1 MSSSYRRRIVIT
13 GIGVIAPNGLTVD
26 TFWDSLLKGTPTAG
40 PVTRFDAS
48 SMHSQMA
55 CEIRGFDPTRYV
67 EPSKAKRFDLSILYA
82 VAAAKN
88 AVADSGLELSRED
101 MDRVGVVEGT
111 TVSGLENTLREH
123 SKFIERGYKSIQ
135 PTRLVNA
142 SCGGAASEVS
152 IQIGAECQ
160 ATTIT
165 TACSAGNDALGY
177 AARTIRD
184 DSADIMVVGAC
195 EAPIVDGYYA
205 IFSAAGVMS
214 RNNSDPRYAMRP
226 FDRDRDGLVLGEGS
240 GFLIMEE
247 LSHALARGAR
257 IYCEWLGHG
266 QSADAHHLVSIHPE
280 GKGLRRAME
289 KAFLDAEIPTDMVDY
304 INAHGS
310 ATLQNDVIETK
321 VIKEVFGHHAR
332 NLAVSGTK
340 AMTGHLMGATAGLE
354 SAICAL
360 TIYRQTIPPT
370 GGLVNLAKGCDLDYV
385 PGDARPY
392 PVRVAGS
399 CNAGFGGKNSF
410 ILMKR
415 FDGV

>member
-1 MSSSYRRRIVIT
+1 MSSTHRRRIVIT
-13 GIGVIAPNGLTVD
+13 GIGVIAPNGMTLD
-26 TFWDSLLKGTPTAG
+26 TFWDSLTKGTPTAG
-40 PVTRFDAS
+40 PVTRFDART
-48 SMHSQMA
+48 MHSRLA
-55 CEIRGFDPTRYV
+55 CEIKGFDPTRFLA
-67 EPSKAKRFDLSILYA
+67 PAKAKRFDRSILYA

-88 AVADSGLELSRED
+88 AVEDAGLDLGREN
-101 MDRVGVVEGT
+101 MDRFAVVEGT
-111 TVSGLENTLREH
+111 SVSGLENTLREH
-123 SKFIERGYKSIQ
+123 TKFIEQGYKSIQ

-152 IQIGAECQ
+152 IELGLECQ

-184 DSADIMVVGAC
+184 DLADIVVAGAC

-214 RNNSDPRYAMRP
+214 RNNDHPMNAMRP
-226 FDRDRDGLVLGEGS
+226 FDRDRDGLVLGEGA
-240 GFLIMEE
+240 GFLILEE

-266 QSADAHHLVSIHPE
+266 QSADAHNLVSIHPE

-289 KAFLDAEIPTDMVDY
+289 RAFLDAQIPTDTVDY

-310 ATLQNDVIETK
+310 ATEQNDIIETK
-321 VIKEVFGHHAR
+321 VIREVFGSHAR
-332 NLAVSGTK
+332 NISVSGTK
-340 AMTGHLMGATAGLE
+340 AVTGHLMGASAGLE
-354 SAICAL
+354 SAIAAL
-360 TIYRQTIPPT
+360 SIHRQVIPPT
-370 GGLVNLAKGCDLDYV
+370 AGLELPGLGCDLDYV

-399 CNAGFGGKNSF
+399 SNAGFGGKNSF
-410 ILMKR
+410 ILMGKYN
-415 FDGV
+415 G

>member
-1 MSSSYRRRIVIT
+1 MSSSLRRRIVIT
-13 GIGVIAPNGLTVD
+13 GIGVIAPNGLTLD
-26 TFWDSLLKGTPTAG
+26 SFWDSLVRGTPTAG
-40 PVTRFDAS
+40 PVTRFDAGA
-48 SMHSQMA
+48 MHSKLA
-55 CEIRGFDPTRYV
+55 CEIRGFDPTLFI
-67 EPSKAKRFDLSILYA
+67 EPAKARRFDRSILYA

-88 AVADSGLELSRED
+88 AVADAGLDLGRED
-101 MDRVGVVEGT
+101 MDRFGVVEGT
-111 TVSGLENTLREH
+111 SVSGLENTLREH
-123 SKFIERGYKSIQ
+123 TKFVEHGYKSIH

-152 IQIGAECQ
+152 IELGAECQ

-184 DSADIMVVGAC
+184 DLADIMVAGAC

-214 RNNSDPRYAMRP
+214 RNNLDPANAMRP
-226 FDRDRDGLVLGEGS
+226 FDRDRDGLVLGEGA
-240 GFLIMEE
+240 GFLILEE

-289 KAFLDAEIPTDMVDY
+289 RAFLDAGIPTDTVDY

-310 ATLQNDVIETK
+310 ATEQNDVIETK
-321 VIKEVFGHHAR
+321 VIREVFGSHAR
-332 NLAVSGTK
+332 RLSVSGTK
-340 AMTGHLMGATAGLE
+340 ATTGHLMGASAGLE
-354 SAICAL
+354 SAIAAL
-360 TIYRQTIPPT
+360 SIHRGMIPPT
-370 GGLVNLAKGCDLDYV
+370 AGLVHPGEGCDLDYV
-385 PGDARPY
+385 AGEARPY

-399 CNAGFGGKNSF
+399 SNAGFGGKNSF
-410 ILMKR
+410 ILLGR
-415 FDGV
+415 FGGS

>member
-1 MSSSYRRRIVIT
+1 MSSSLRRRIVIT
-13 GIGVIAPNGLTVD
+13 GIGVIAPNGLTLD
-26 TFWDSLLKGTPTAG
+26 SFWDSLVRGTPTAG
-40 PVTRFDAS
+40 PVTRFDAGA
-48 SMHSQMA
+48 MHSKLA
-55 CEIRGFDPTRYV
+55 CEIKGFDPTLFV
-67 EPSKAKRFDLSILYA
+67 EPSKARRFDRSILYA

-88 AVADSGLELSRED
+88 AVADAGLDLGRED
-101 MDRVGVVEGT
+101 MDRFGVVEGT
-111 TVSGLENTLREH
+111 SVSGLENTLREH
-123 SKFIERGYKSIQ
+123 TKFVEQGYKSIS

-152 IQIGAECQ
+152 IELGLECQ

-184 DSADIMVVGAC
+184 DLADIMVAGAC

-214 RNNSDPRYAMRP
+214 RNNLDPANAMRP
-226 FDRDRDGLVLGEGS
+226 FDRDRDGLVLGEGA
-240 GFLIMEE
+240 GFLILEE

-289 KAFLDAEIPTDMVDY
+289 RAFLDAGIPTDTVDY

-310 ATLQNDVIETK
+310 ATEQNDVIETK
-321 VIKEVFGHHAR
+321 VIREVFGSHAGR
-332 NLAVSGTK
+332 LSVSGTK
-340 AMTGHLMGATAGLE
+340 ATTGHLMGASAGLE
-354 SAICAL
+354 SAIAAL
-360 TIYRQTIPPT
+360 SIHRGMIPPT
-370 GGLVNLAKGCDLDYV
+370 AGLVHPGEGCDLDYV
-385 PGDARPY
+385 AGEARPY

-399 CNAGFGGKNSF
+399 SNAGFGGKNSF
-410 ILMKR
+410 ILLGR
-415 FDGV
+415 FGGS

>member
-1 MSSSYRRRIVIT
+1 MLRRRIVIT
-13 GIGVIAPNGLTVD
+13 GIGVIAPNGLTID
-26 TFWDSLLKGTPTAG
+26 TFWNSVINAVPAAG

-48 SMHSQMA
+48 SMHSRLA
-55 CEIRGFDPTRYV
+55 CEIKGFDATRFL
-67 EPSKAKRFDLSILYA
+67 EPAKAKRFDRSILYA

-88 AVADSGLELSRED
+88 AVSDSGLDLDRTD
-101 MDRVGVVEGT
+101 MDRFGVVEGT

-123 SKFIERGYKSIQ
+123 TKFIAQGYKSIQ

-142 SCGGAASEVS
+142 SCGGAASEIS
-152 IQIGAECQ
+152 IELGAECQ

-184 DSADIMVVGAC
+184 DLADVMVVGAC

-214 RNNSDPRYAMRP
+214 RNNGDPKNAMRP
-226 FDRDRDGLVLGEGS
+226 FDRDRDGLVLGEGA

-280 GKGLRRAME
+280 GRGLKRAME
-289 KAFLDAEIPTDMVDY
+289 RAFLDASIPTDTVDY
-304 INAHGS
+304 INAHASG
-310 ATLQNDVIETK
+310 TEQNDLIETQI
-321 VIKEVFGHHAR
+321 IKEVFGPHSR
-332 NLAVSGTK
+332 RLSVSGTK
-340 AMTGHLMGATAGLE
+340 AATGHLMGASAGLE
-354 SAICAL
+354 SIIAAL
-360 TIYRQTIPPT
+360 SIHNQIIPPT
-370 GGLVNLAKGCDLDYV
+370 GGLLHPGPGCDLDYV
-385 PGDARPY
+385 QGSARPY

-399 CNAGFGGKNSF
+399 SNAGFGGKNSF
-410 ILMKR
+410 ILMGR
-415 FDGV
+415 FKKQ

>member
-1 MSSSYRRRIVIT
+1 MSSSLRRRIVIT
-13 GIGVIAPNGLTVD
+13 GIGVIAPNGLTLD
-26 TFWDSLLKGTPTAG
+26 SFWDSLVRGTPTAG
-40 PVTRFDAS
+40 PVTRFDAGA
-48 SMHSQMA
+48 MHSKLA
-55 CEIRGFDPTRYV
+55 CEIRGFDPTLFI
-67 EPSKAKRFDLSILYA
+67 EPAKARRFDRSILYA

-88 AVADSGLELSRED
+88 AVANAGLDLGRED
-101 MDRVGVVEGT
+101 MDSFGVVEGT
-111 TVSGLENTLREH
+111 SVSGLENTLREH
-123 SKFIERGYKSIQ
+123 TKFVEQGYKSIH

-152 IQIGAECQ
+152 IELGAECQ

-184 DSADIMVVGAC
+184 DLADIMVAGAC

-214 RNNSDPRYAMRP
+214 RNNLDPANAMRP
-226 FDRDRDGLVLGEGS
+226 FDRDRDGLVLGEGA
-240 GFLIMEE
+240 GFLILEE

-289 KAFLDAEIPTDMVDY
+289 RAFLDAGIPTDTVDY

-310 ATLQNDVIETK
+310 ATEQNDVIETK
-321 VIKEVFGHHAR
+321 VIREVFGSHAR
-332 NLAVSGTK
+332 RLSVSGTK
-340 AMTGHLMGATAGLE
+340 ATTGHLMGASAGLE
-354 SAICAL
+354 SAIAAL
-360 TIYRQTIPPT
+360 SIHRGMIPPT
-370 GGLVNLAKGCDLDYV
+370 AGLVHPGEGCDLDYV
-385 PGDARPY
+385 AGEARPY

-399 CNAGFGGKNSF
+399 SNAGFGGKNSF
-410 ILMKR
+410 ILLGR
-415 FDGV
+415 FGGS

>member
-1 MSSSYRRRIVIT
+1 MSSSLRRRIVIT
-13 GIGVIAPNGLTVD
+13 GIGVIAPNGLTLD
-26 TFWDSLLKGTPTAG
+26 SFWDSLVRGTPTAG
-40 PVTRFDAS
+40 PVTRFDAGA
-48 SMHSQMA
+48 MHSKLA
-55 CEIRGFDPTRYV
+55 CEIRGFDPTLFI
-67 EPSKAKRFDLSILYA
+67 EPAKARRFDRSILYA

-88 AVADSGLELSRED
+88 AVADAGLDLNRED
-101 MDRVGVVEGT
+101 MDRFGVVEGT
-111 TVSGLENTLREH
+111 SVSGLENTLREH
-123 SKFIERGYKSIQ
+123 TKFVEHGYKSIH

-152 IQIGAECQ
+152 IELGAECQ

-184 DSADIMVVGAC
+184 DLADIMVAGAC

-214 RNNSDPRYAMRP
+214 RNNLDPANAMRP
-226 FDRDRDGLVLGEGS
+226 FDRDRDGLVLGEGA
-240 GFLIMEE
+240 GFLILEE

-289 KAFLDAEIPTDMVDY
+289 RAFLDAGIPTDTVDY

-310 ATLQNDVIETK
+310 ATEQNDVIETK
-321 VIKEVFGHHAR
+321 VIREVFGSHAR
-332 NLAVSGTK
+332 RLSVSGTK
-340 AMTGHLMGATAGLE
+340 ATTGHLMGASAGLE
-354 SAICAL
+354 SAIAAL
-360 TIYRQTIPPT
+360 SIHRGMIPPT
-370 GGLVNLAKGCDLDYV
+370 AGLVHPGEGCDLDYV
-385 PGDARPY
+385 AGEARPY

-399 CNAGFGGKNSF
+399 SNAGFGGKNSF
-410 ILMKR
+410 ILLGR
-415 FDGV
+415 FGGS